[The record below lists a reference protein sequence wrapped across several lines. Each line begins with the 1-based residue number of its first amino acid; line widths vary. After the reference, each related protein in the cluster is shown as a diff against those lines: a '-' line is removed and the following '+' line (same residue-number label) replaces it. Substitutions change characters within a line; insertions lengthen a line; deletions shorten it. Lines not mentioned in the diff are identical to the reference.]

1 MNNKIK
7 TAGGIVLKDDKI
19 LFIYKRGRWDLP
31 KGKVEENASSRKT
44 AKIEISEETGLPKSQ
59 LKILKKLIP
68 THYHK
73 RVDGE
78 VVVKKTEWF
87 LIKFNGDENT
97 PLIPDRNEGITEC
110 KWLTFDE
117 LVLVLEESHERIRYL
132 IEFFL
137 NMPYYKKYRLR
148 LNKK

>member
-59 LKILKKLIP
+59 LKILKTYTYTL
-68 THYHK
+68 
-73 RVDGE
+73 
-78 VVVKKTEWF
+78 
-87 LIKFNGDENT
+87 
-97 PLIPDRNEGITEC
+97 
-110 KWLTFDE
+110 
-117 LVLVLEESHERIRYL
+117 S
-132 IEFFL
+132 
-137 NMPYYKKYRLR
+137 
-148 LNKK
+148 

>member
-31 KGKVEENASSRKT
+31 KGKVEEGASSRKT

-87 LIKFNGDENT
+87 LIKFNGDKNT
-97 PLIPDRNEGITEC
+97 PLIPDRNEGITDC
-110 KWLTFDE
+110 KWFTFGE

-137 NMPYYKKYRLR
+137 NMPYYTKYRSR

>member
-31 KGKVEENASSRKT
+31 KGKVEEGASSRKT

-110 KWLTFDE
+110 KWFTFDE

-137 NMPYYKKYRLR
+137 NCRTIK
-148 LNKK
+148 NIA

>member
-31 KGKVEENASSRKT
+31 KGKVEEGASSRKT
-44 AKIEISEETGLPKSQ
+44 AKIEISEETGLPRNQ
-59 LKILKKLIP
+59 LKVLKKLIP

-97 PLIPDRNEGITEC
+97 PLIPDRNEGITDC
-110 KWLTFDE
+110 KWFTFDE

>member
-1 MNNKIK
+1 MSNKIN
-7 TAGGIVLKDDKI
+7 TSGGIVIKNDKI
-19 LFIYKRGRWDLP
+19 LFIYKNGRWDLP
-31 KGKVEENASSRKT
+31 KGKLEKGINSRDT
-44 AKIEISEETGLPKSQ
+44 AIIEISEETGLPKNK

-73 RVDGE
+73 GVDGE

-87 LIKFNGDENT
+87 LIEFNGDENT

-110 KWLTFDE
+110 KWFAFDE

-137 NMPYYKKYRLR
+137 NMPYYKKHRLK

>member
-73 RVDGE
+73 RIDGE

-97 PLIPDRNEGITEC
+97 PLIPDRNEGITDC
-110 KWLTFDE
+110 KWFTFDE

-137 NMPYYKKYRLR
+137 NMPYFKKYRLK

>member
-19 LFIYKRGRWDLP
+19 LFIYKRGRWDLA
-31 KGKVEENASSRKT
+31 KGKVEEGASSRKT

-110 KWLTFDE
+110 KWFTFDE

>member
-1 MNNKIK
+1 M
-7 TAGGIVLKDDKI
+7 
-19 LFIYKRGRWDLP
+19 
-31 KGKVEENASSRKT
+31 
-44 AKIEISEETGLPKSQ
+44 PKSQ

-87 LIKFNGDENT
+87 LIKFKGDENT
-97 PLIPDRNEGITEC
+97 PLVPDRDEGITEC
-110 KWLTFDE
+110 KWFAFDE
-117 LVLVLEESHERIRYL
+117 LVLVLEKSHGRIRYL

-137 NMPYYKKYRLR
+137 NTPYYKRYRLKV
-148 LNKK
+148 NEK

>member
-31 KGKVEENASSRKT
+31 KGKVEEGASSRKT

-87 LIKFNGDENT
+87 LIKFNGDKNT
-97 PLIPDRNEGITEC
+97 PLIPDRNEGITDC
-110 KWLTFDE
+110 KWFTFDE

-137 NMPYYKKYRLR
+137 NMPYYTKYRSR

>member
-97 PLIPDRNEGITEC
+97 PLIPDRNEGITDC
-110 KWLTFDE
+110 KWFTFDE

>member
-31 KGKVEENASSRKT
+31 KGKVEEGASSRKT

-87 LIKFNGDENT
+87 LIKFNGDQNT
-97 PLIPDRNEGITEC
+97 PLILDRNEGITDC
-110 KWLTFDE
+110 KWFTFDE

>member
-97 PLIPDRNEGITEC
+97 PLIPDRNEGITDC
-110 KWLTFDE
+110 KWFTFDE

-137 NMPYYKKYRLR
+137 NMPYYTKYRSR